1 MRVLRGRSIHVRPA
15 SLDEVSLMKRIFA
28 AMTAALLVLA
38 FAGAAS
44 AAAPSKLRVEL
55 GQNVDS
61 HYGDAAATI
70 TGPRSV
76 TLEVGLTPGDWGSYA
91 AVYVNAKAPFG
102 KLLSAVDFGFA
113 STGPSISGGAPR
125 LSIPVDSEDAGSGW
139 DLFAFIDVNSCAGS
153 GFVSTTS
160 ATCGV
165 YIGAEYFANWDA
177 LAAAHSNWR
186 MASDTM
192 PFAIADQPGTYDL
205 WNIDLN

>member
-1 MRVLRGRSIHVRPA
+1 
-15 SLDEVSLMKRIFA
+15 MKRIFA

-38 FAGAAS
+38 FAGTAL

-55 GQNVDS
+55 GQNVEPT
-61 HYGDAAATI
+61 HYGVAEATI
-70 TGPRSV
+70 TGARSV
-76 TLEVGLTPGDWGSYA
+76 TLRVGLSTGDSGSYA

-102 KLLSAVDFGFA
+102 KLLSTVDFGFA
-113 STGPSISGGAPR
+113 STGPSIAGGAPR
-125 LSIPVDSEDAGSGW
+125 LSIPVDSDDAGSGY

-177 LAAAHSNWR
+177 LAEEPDVAHRVEHHAVRDRRSAR
-186 MASDTM
+186 
-192 PFAIADQPGTYDL
+192 TYTL
-205 WNIDLN
+205 WDIDLN